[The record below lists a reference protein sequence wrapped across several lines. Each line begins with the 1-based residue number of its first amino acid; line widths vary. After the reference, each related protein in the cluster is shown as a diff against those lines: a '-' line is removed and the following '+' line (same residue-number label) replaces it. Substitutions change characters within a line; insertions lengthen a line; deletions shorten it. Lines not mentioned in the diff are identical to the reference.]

1 MVELARQAIRHY
13 LEVGKILEIP
23 DPLPPVFDRQAGV
36 FVCLYQEKKLR
47 GCVGTPV
54 PLSPSLAKETVRN
67 SVGAATKDPRFPP
80 LSLEELEGLC
90 ISVDVLSPLKSAPSE
105 AHWDV
110 RRYGVL
116 VDQELRRGILLP
128 GVEGVATAQEQVEI
142 ACRKAGID
150 PKSSFRVQLFQ
161 VERFGEE
168 AGS

>member
-1 MVELARQAIRHY
+1 M
-13 LEVGKILEIP
+13 GKILEIP
-23 DPLPPVFDRQAGV
+23 DPLPPGFDRQAGV
-36 FVCLYQEKKLR
+36 FVCLHREKKLQ

-54 PLSPSLAKETVRN
+54 PLSPSVAKETIRN
-67 SVGAATKDPRFPP
+67 SVGAATKDPRFSP

-90 ISVDVLSPLKSAPSE
+90 ISVDVLSPLEPIPSG

-116 VDQELRRGILLP
+116 VDQESRRGILLP

-168 AGS
+168 EGS